1 MMEIQN
7 AVAAFAALG
16 HATRLGVLRL
26 LVQAGPSGLPA
37 GTIAATLDVAA
48 STLSFHLKE
57 LERAGMV
64 ISWRRQRQIFYAA
77 DFEGLRRLLT
87 YLTEDC
93 CQGHPEICGGLLDAV
108 AACDPTPTSCSPK
121 RSREEGRHEPDTL

>member
-1 MMEIQN
+1 MMEIN
-7 AVAAFAALG
+7 KAVAAFAALG
-16 HATRLGVLRL
+16 HETRLGVLRL
-26 LVQAGPSGLPA
+26 LVQAGPSGLAA
-37 GTIAATLDVAA
+37 GAIAARLEVAA

-57 LERAGMV
+57 LERAGLT
-64 ISWRRQRQIFYAA
+64 ISWRRQRQVLYAA

-108 AACDPTPTSCSPK
+108 GACDPTPASCSPK
-121 RSREEGRHEPDTL
+121 RSREEGRHEPDAL